1 MNQKTTMKVT
11 QKILAGAGVVALTVG
26 FLIAN
31 PPKSA
36 DEKLMSE
43 CLQQYPTAWQAE
55 PRWKEGCSIEVAH
68 KTGKITAQERD
79 KRDHARFL
87 KYTPKEFLKPV
98 VEAPA
103 ASTPEPVAVAP
114 VEHTNTYEETMTE
127 ACEAGRQYKN
137 DVATGFMTHSQ
148 SFAKAR
154 EYAHHLSAQ
163 SAGVDSGEIY
173 AKIKECLW

>member
-1 MNQKTTMKVT
+1 MNQKTTVKVT
-11 QKILAGAGVVALTVG
+11 QKILAGAGVAALTIG
-26 FLIAN
+26 FLIVN
-31 PPKSA
+31 PLKSA

-43 CLQQYPTAWQAE
+43 CLQRFPFVTMPTAEAQD
-55 PRWKEGCSIEVAH
+55 RCRISVDIQ
-68 KTGKITAQERD
+68 TGKLA
-79 KRDHARFL
+79 
-87 KYTPKEFLKPV
+87 KYNYPAPSTTEPV
-98 VEAPA
+98 AEAPA
-103 ASTPEPVAVAP
+103 ASTPEPVAEAP
-114 VEHTNTYEETMTE
+114 VEHTYTYEETMTE

-148 SFAKAR
+148 SFAEAR